1 MNDSTIR
8 LSADTSALT
17 DSLSK
22 IAEEMTAMKDAVSS
36 SAAAMGANLDASAK
50 QAEATN
56 AAIHGLDE
64 SVKSVTDSIEAQTK
78 TVTDL
83 GTKQSKVTKEI
94 SKALET
100 QNSQQKDANTT
111 LAEQKKIMQEQ
122 EAEIKKVTKAVDNQ
136 TGVLK
141 KNASG
146 WKMLM
151 TGFAIKFASE
161 VVDGFKSIISTG
173 LEASRVYEDMSARL
187 TPLVGDLETAQKTFW
202 SLNGLE
208 DETATATDKLAKAFV
223 DLGNNG
229 LTNSNEQLKTYATI
243 AHGTGRDI
251 NTLTD
256 AVIAFSQGS
265 TKALR
270 QFGITAKDNG
280 DTISL
285 TYKGLTTEIEKNSKA
300 LDSYLSDLAKNNFD
314 GVLET
319 KLNTVSAAT
328 GRLDNAWG
336 TFCTRLMQSNGG
348 FGELIIMGNDFLANT
363 LNGISE
369 WLDDPTVIEWFHN
382 LAKTVRETF
391 EGIRTAWESVKDFFS
406 DTLELIGVEM
416 KDGTG
421 NWKLFFSNFFQFAQ
435 IGLLQL
441 SQKVGELWDNTVGY
455 LNAVGEGIGSALS
468 GGEFSRGLDAAR
480 AQTKREAEETAKI
493 YKATIAGIEKEI
505 TESQNRIAA
514 ERQRLAEKYQNK
526 SIGEGT
532 QSDEGLWIG
541 ANKDSGKGKA
551 GGGGG
556 GGSSKALEAK
566 DTWTP
571 YYEQI
576 LELDIR
582 SKGDL
587 EQLKWE
593 HARKLSEFNAV
604 IAENARI
611 SETEKNNALL
621 IIQQDYQRQ
630 RAEIEKSSM
639 DFINSL
645 NPEDEEIVRLQESYG
660 RKIEMLEQYHNDK
673 LISEEN
679 YLQAHTALM
688 EKYTTDSTAAKQKK
702 QSEDLKKMMEPYE
715 KMADATIS
723 ISDAFYDLTDS
734 MDESS
739 GSYKALFAVQKSF
752 AIASATMDAVK
763 AWIGALNDPTA
774 VTWPHKLANYASA
787 IATTTAAISQ
797 LTSVSMHDKG
807 GFIKPGELGIVGEYG
822 PELIEGPASVTSRR
836 KTADLARSAL
846 TAQESTSPSYA
857 NVVINLY
864 ESQDKAGTVETSED
878 DESRIIDIFVSD
890 IRRGGDM
897 SAAIQNTF
905 NLKRVGA

>member
-8 LSADTSALT
+8 LSADTSALS

-36 SAAAMGANLDASAK
+36 SAAAMGASLDASAK

-64 SVKSVTDSIEAQTK
+64 SVKTVTDSIQEQTK

-83 GTKQSKVTKEI
+83 GTEQSKVTKEI
-94 SKALET
+94 SKALNT
-100 QNSQQKDANTT
+100 QNTQQKDANTT

-122 EAEIKKVTKAVDNQ
+122 EAEIKKVTKAVDTQ
-136 TGVLK
+136 TGVLQ
-141 KNASG
+141 KNAGG

-161 VVDGFKSIISTG
+161 IVDGFKSIISTG

-187 TPLVGDLETAQKTFW
+187 SPLVGDLETAQKTFW

-243 AHGTGRDI
+243 AHGTGKDLD
-251 NTLTD
+251 TLTD

-270 QFGITAKDNG
+270 QFGITAQDNG

-285 TYKGLTTEIEKNSKA
+285 TYKGSTTEIEKNSKA
-300 LDSYLSDLAKNNFD
+300 LDEYLNKLAQNNFD
-314 GVLET
+314 GVLEA

-369 WLDDPTVIEWFHN
+369 WLDDPAVIEWFHN
-382 LAKTVRETF
+382 LAKTVRDTF

-416 KDGTG
+416 KVGTG
-421 NWKLFFSNFFQFAQ
+421 SWKLFFSNFFQFAQ

-441 SQKVGELWDNTVGY
+441 SQKVGELWDNTIGY
-455 LNAVGEGIGSALS
+455 LNAIGEGIGSALS
-468 GGEFSRGLDAAR
+468 GGEFSRGFDFAR
-480 AQTKREAEETAKI
+480 EKTKREAEETAKI
-493 YKATIAGIEKEI
+493 YKATIAGIEKDI
-505 TESQNRIAA
+505 TESQSRIAA

-526 SIGEGT
+526 PVGEGS
-532 QSDEGLWIG
+532 QSDEGLRIG
-541 ANKDSGKGKA
+541 ANKDSGKGKS
-551 GGGGG
+551 GGGAL
-556 GGSSKALEAK
+556 SKSAEAR

-582 SKGDL
+582 SKGEL
-587 EQLKWE
+587 EQLEWE
-593 HARKLSEFNAV
+593 YAKKLSGFNAV
-604 IAENARI
+604 IAENAQI

-621 IIQQDYQRQ
+621 ILQQDYQRQ
-630 RAEIEKSSM
+630 RAEIEKSAT

-660 RKIEMLEQYHNDK
+660 RKLELLEQYHNDK

-688 EKYTTDSTAAKQKK
+688 EKYTTDSTATKQKK

-739 GSYKALFAVQKSF
+739 GSYKALFVVQKSF

-774 VTWPHKLANYASA
+774 VTWPQKLANYASA
-787 IATTTAAISQ
+787 VATTTAAISQ

-878 DESRIIDIFVSD
+878 DESRIINIFVSD

>member
-36 SAAAMGANLDASAK
+36 SATAMGANLDASAK

-56 AAIHGLDE
+56 VTIHGLDD
-64 SVKSVTDSIEAQTK
+64 SVKTVTDSIQEQTK

-83 GTKQSKVTKEI
+83 GTEQSKVTKEI
-94 SKALET
+94 SKALNT
-100 QNSQQKDANTT
+100 QNTQQKDANTT
-111 LAEQKKIMQEQ
+111 LAEQKKILEEQ
-122 EAEIKKVTKAVDNQ
+122 ESEIKRVTKAVDTQ
-136 TGVLK
+136 TGVLQ
-141 KNASG
+141 KNAGG

-161 VVDGFKSIISTG
+161 TVDMFKSIISTG

-187 TPLVGDLETAQKTFW
+187 SPLVGDLETAQKTFW

-243 AHGTGRDI
+243 AHGTGKDL

-270 QFGITAKDNG
+270 QFGITAQDNG

-285 TYKGLTTEIEKNSKA
+285 TYKGSTTEIEKNSKA
-300 LDSYLSDLAKNNFD
+300 LDEYLNKLAQNNFD

-369 WLDDPTVIEWFHN
+369 WLDDPAVIEWFHN

-391 EGIRTAWESVKDFFS
+391 EGIRTAWDGVKDFFS

-526 SIGEGT
+526 PIGEGT
-532 QSDEGLWIG
+532 QYDEGLRIG
-541 ANKDSGKGKA
+541 VNKDSGKGK
-551 GGGGG
+551 GGGD
-556 GGSSKALEAK
+556 SSKALEAK

-645 NPEDEEIVRLQESYG
+645 NPEDEEIVRLQESYS
-660 RKIEMLEQYHNDK
+660 RKLEMLEQYYNDR

-679 YLQAHTALM
+679 YLQEHATLM
-688 EKYTTDSTAAKQKK
+688 DQYTTDSTAAKQKK

-723 ISDAFYDLTDS
+723 ISDAFDDLS
-734 MDESS
+734 ANMNESS
-739 GSYKALFAVQKSF
+739 GAYKALFEVQKSF
-752 AIASATMDAVK
+752 AVASATMDAVQ
-763 AWIGALNDPTA
+763 AWIKALNDPTA
-774 VTWPHKLANYASA
+774 VTWPQKLANYASA
-787 IATTTAAISQ
+787 VATTTATISQ

-878 DESRIIDIFVSD
+878 DESRIINIFVSD

>member
-36 SAAAMGANLDASAK
+36 SAAAIGANLDASAK

-64 SVKSVTDSIEAQTK
+64 SVKTVTDSIEAQTK

-83 GTKQSKVTKEI
+83 GSEQSKVTKEI
-94 SKALET
+94 SKALNT

-122 EAEIKKVTKAVDNQ
+122 ETEIKKVTKAVDSQ
-136 TGVLK
+136 TGVLQ
-141 KNASG
+141 KNAGG

-161 VVDGFKSIISTG
+161 TVDMFKSIISTG

-285 TYKGLTTEIEKNSKA
+285 TYKGSTTEIQKNSKA
-300 LDSYLSDLAKNNFD
+300 LDEYLSNLARNNFD
-314 GVLET
+314 GVMEA

-336 TFCTRLMQSNGG
+336 TFCTRLMQSDGG

-369 WLDDPTVIEWFHN
+369 WLDDPAVIEWFHN

-391 EGIRTAWESVKDFFS
+391 EGIRTAWDSVKDFFS
-406 DTLELIGVEM
+406 DTLDVLGIEFE
-416 KDGTG
+416 DGTG
-421 NWKLFFSNFFQFAQ
+421 SWKLFFSNFFQFAQ
-435 IGLLQL
+435 IGLLKL
-441 SQKVGELWDNTVGY
+441 SQKIGELWDNTVGY
-455 LNAVGEGIGSALS
+455 LNAIGEGIGTSLS
-468 GGEFSRGLDAAR
+468 GGTFSEGFAFRR
-480 AQTKREAEETAKI
+480 ERTKREAEETAKI
-493 YKATIAGIEKEI
+493 YEATIANIENGI
-505 TESQNRIAA
+505 TESQKRIAA
-514 ERQRLAEKYQNK
+514 ERQRLAEKYRNNP
-526 SIGEGT
+526 IGEGT
-532 QSDEGLWIG
+532 QSGNGITF
-541 ANKDSGKGKA
+541 A
-551 GGGGG
+551 GGKNSG
-556 GGSSKALEAK
+556 SKALGKSGNTSEPQ
-566 DTWTP
+566 DTWSP
-571 YYEQI
+571 YFARL
-576 LELDIR
+576 LETEVH
-582 SKGDL
+582 SMSEL
-587 EQLKWE
+587 EQLEWD
-593 HARKLSEFNAV
+593 HAGKLDELQRL
-604 IAENARI
+604 IAENAQI
-611 SETEKNNALL
+611 SETEKTDALL
-621 IIQQDYQRQ
+621 LIQQDYQRQ
-630 RAEIEKSSM
+630 RSEIEKSAQ
-639 DFINSL
+639 DFISSL
-645 NPEDEEIVRLQESYG
+645 NPEEEEILRLQESYG
-660 RKIEMLEQYHNDK
+660 RKLEMLEQYHSDK

-679 YLQAHTALM
+679 YLKAHVAIMEEYTSDTTAV
-688 EKYTTDSTAAKQKK
+688 KQKK
-702 QSEDLKKMMEPYE
+702 QTEELQKSMEPYE
-715 KMADATIS
+715 HMADATLS
-723 ISDAFYDLTDS
+723 ISNAFTDLTET
-734 MDESS
+734 MNESS
-739 GSYKALFAVQKSF
+739 GAYRSLFAVQKSF
-752 AIASATMDAVK
+752 AVASATMDAVQ
-763 AWIGALNDPTA
+763 AWIKALNDPTA
-774 VTWPHKLANYASA
+774 VTWPQKLANYASA
-787 IATTTAAISQ
+787 VATTTSAISQ

-807 GFIKPGELGIVGEYG
+807 GQIKAGEWGIVGEYG
-822 PELIEGPASVTSRR
+822 PELVQGPMSITSR
-836 KTADLARSAL
+836 KETAELARSAM
-846 TAQESTSPSYA
+846 TGNRSGSSS
-857 NVVINLY
+857 VVVNLY
-864 ESQDKAGTVETSED
+864 ESPDKAGSVEQRGD
-878 DESRIIDIFVSD
+878 DEQRIIDIFVAD
-890 IRRGGDM
+890 IRHGGTL
-897 SAAIQNTF
+897 SSVLQNTF
-905 NLKRVGA
+905 SLNRLGT

>member
-1 MNDSTIR
+1 MNDSTIS

-36 SAAAMGANLDASAK
+36 SAEAMGANLDASAK

-56 AAIHGLDE
+56 AAIHGLDD
-64 SVKSVTDSIEAQTK
+64 SVKTVTDSINEQTR
-78 TVTDL
+78 TVTNL
-83 GTKQSKVTKEI
+83 STEQSKVTKEI

-122 EAEIKKVTKAVDNQ
+122 EAEIKKVTKAVDSQ
-136 TGVLK
+136 TGVLQ

-161 VVDGFKSIISTG
+161 IVDGFKSIISTG

-285 TYKGLTTEIEKNSKA
+285 TYKGSTTEIQKNSKA
-300 LDSYLSDLAKNNFD
+300 LDEYLSNLAKNNFD
-314 GVLET
+314 GVLEA

-369 WLDDPTVIEWFHN
+369 WLDDPAVIEWFHN
-382 LAKTVRETF
+382 LAKTVRENF
-391 EGIRTAWESVKDFFS
+391 EGIRMAWDGVKDFFS

-421 NWKLFFSNFFQFAQ
+421 SWKLFFSNFFQFAQ

-441 SQKVGELWDNTVGY
+441 SQKVGELWDNTIGY
-455 LNAVGEGIGSALS
+455 LNAIGEGIGTSLS
-468 GGEFSRGLDAAR
+468 GGTFSEGFDFAR
-480 AQTKREAEETAKI
+480 EKTKREAEQTAKI
-493 YKATIAGIEKEI
+493 YKATIAGIEKDI

-526 SIGEGT
+526 PIGEGT
-532 QSDEGLWIG
+532 QSDEGLRIG
-541 ANKDSGKGKA
+541 ANKDSGKGK
-551 GGGGG
+551 GG

-587 EQLKWE
+587 EQLEWE

-621 IIQQDYQRQ
+621 ILEQDYQRQ
-630 RAEIEKSSM
+630 RAEIEKSAQ
-639 DFINSL
+639 DFLNSL

-660 RKIEMLEQYHNDK
+660 RKLEMLEQYHNDR

-679 YLQAHTALM
+679 YLQAHAALM
-688 EKYTTDSTAAKQKK
+688 DKYTTDSTAAKQKK
-702 QSEDLKKMMEPYE
+702 QSDDLKKMMEPYE

-723 ISDAFYDLTDS
+723 ISDAFDDLS
-734 MDESS
+734 ANMNESS
-739 GSYKALFAVQKSF
+739 GAYKALFAVQKSF
-752 AIASATMDAVK
+752 AVASATMDAVQ
-763 AWIGALNDPTA
+763 AWIKALNDPTA
-774 VTWPHKLANYASA
+774 VTWPQKLANYTSA
-787 IATTTAAISQ
+787 VATTSSAISQ

-807 GFIKPGELGIVGEYG
+807 GQIKAGEWGIVGEYG
-822 PELIEGPASVTSRR
+822 PELVQGPMSVTSR
-836 KTADLARSAL
+836 KETAELARSAINGNGAVSSSV
-846 TAQESTSPSYA
+846 T
-857 NVVINLY
+857 VNLY
-864 ESQDKAGTVETSED
+864 ENSEKAGTVETSGD
-878 DESRIIDIFVSD
+878 DEQRIVDIFVAD
-890 IRRGGDM
+890 IRHGGSM
-897 SAAIQNTF
+897 SNALQSTF
-905 NLKRVGA
+905 NLSRMGA

>member
-122 EAEIKKVTKAVDNQ
+122 EAEIKKVTKAVDSQ
-136 TGVLK
+136 TGVLQ

-187 TPLVGDLETAQKTFW
+187 SPLVGDLETAQKTFW

-243 AHGTGRDI
+243 AHGTGKDL

-270 QFGITAKDNG
+270 QFGITAQDNG

-285 TYKGLTTEIEKNSKA
+285 TYKGSTTEIEKNSKA
-300 LDSYLSDLAKNNFD
+300 LDEYLNKLAQNNFD

-369 WLDDPTVIEWFHN
+369 WLDDPAVIEWFHN

-391 EGIRTAWESVKDFFS
+391 EGIRTAWDGVKDFFS

-526 SIGEGT
+526 PIGEGT
-532 QSDEGLWIG
+532 QYDEGLRIG
-541 ANKDSGKGKA
+541 VNKDSGKGK
-551 GGGGG
+551 GGGD
-556 GGSSKALEAK
+556 SSKALEAK

-645 NPEDEEIVRLQESYG
+645 NPEDEEIVRLQESYS
-660 RKIEMLEQYHNDK
+660 RKLEMLEQYYNDR

-679 YLQAHTALM
+679 YLQEHAALM
-688 EKYTTDSTAAKQKK
+688 DQYTTDSTAAKQKK

-723 ISDAFYDLTDS
+723 ISDAFDDLS
-734 MDESS
+734 ANMNESS
-739 GSYKALFAVQKSF
+739 GAYKALFAVQKSF
-752 AIASATMDAVK
+752 AVASATMDAVQ
-763 AWIGALNDPTA
+763 AWIKALNDPTA
-774 VTWPHKLANYASA
+774 VTWPQKLANYASA
-787 IATTTAAISQ
+787 VATTTAAISQ

-878 DESRIIDIFVSD
+878 DESRIINIFVSD

>member
-122 EAEIKKVTKAVDNQ
+122 EAEIKKVTKAVDSQ
-136 TGVLK
+136 TGVLQ

-187 TPLVGDLETAQKTFW
+187 SPLVGDLETAQKTFW

-243 AHGTGRDI
+243 AHGTGKDL

-270 QFGITAKDNG
+270 QFGITAQDNG

-285 TYKGLTTEIEKNSKA
+285 TYKGSTTEIEKNSKA
-300 LDSYLSDLAKNNFD
+300 LDEYLNKLAQNNFD

-369 WLDDPTVIEWFHN
+369 WLDDPAVIEWFHN

-391 EGIRTAWESVKDFFS
+391 EGIRTAWDGVKDFFS

-526 SIGEGT
+526 PIGEGT
-532 QSDEGLWIG
+532 QYDEGLRIG
-541 ANKDSGKGKA
+541 VNKDSGKGK
-551 GGGGG
+551 GGGD
-556 GGSSKALEAK
+556 SSKALEAK

-645 NPEDEEIVRLQESYG
+645 NPEDEEIVRLQESYS
-660 RKIEMLEQYHNDK
+660 RKLEMLEQYYNDR

-679 YLQAHTALM
+679 YLQEHAALM
-688 EKYTTDSTAAKQKK
+688 DQYTTDSTAAKQKK

-715 KMADATIS
+715 KMADAT
-723 ISDAFYDLTDS
+723 
-734 MDESS
+734 
-739 GSYKALFAVQKSF
+739 
-752 AIASATMDAVK
+752 MDAVQ
-763 AWIGALNDPTA
+763 AWIKALNDPTA
-774 VTWPHKLANYASA
+774 VTWPQKLANYASA
-787 IATTTAAISQ
+787 VATTTAAISQ

-878 DESRIIDIFVSD
+878 DESRIINIFVSD

>member
-36 SAAAMGANLDASAK
+36 SATAMGANLDASAK

-56 AAIHGLDE
+56 AAIHGLDD
-64 SVKSVTDSIEAQTK
+64 SVKTVTDSIEAQTK

-122 EAEIKKVTKAVDNQ
+122 EAEIKKVTKAVDTQ
-136 TGVLK
+136 TGVLQ

-161 VVDGFKSIISTG
+161 IVDGFKSIISTG

-243 AHGTGRDI
+243 AHGTGKDL

-280 DTISL
+280 DTLSL
-285 TYKGLTTEIEKNSKA
+285 TYKGSTTEIQKNSKA
-300 LDSYLSDLAKNNFD
+300 LDEYLSNLARNNFD
-314 GVLET
+314 GVLEA

-369 WLDDPTVIEWFHN
+369 WLDDPAVIEWFHN

-416 KDGTG
+416 KVGTG
-421 NWKLFFSNFFQFAQ
+421 SWKLFFSNFFQFAQ

-441 SQKVGELWDNTVGY
+441 SQKVGELWDNTIGY
-455 LNAVGEGIGSALS
+455 LNAIGEGIGSALS
-468 GGEFSRGLDAAR
+468 GGEFSRGFDFAR
-480 AQTKREAEETAKI
+480 EKTKREAEETAKI

-505 TESQNRIAA
+505 TESQSRIAA

-526 SIGEGT
+526 PVGEGS
-532 QSDEGLWIG
+532 QSDEGLRIG
-541 ANKDSGKGKA
+541 ANKAPSKEKSSGGA
-551 GGGGG
+551 
-556 GGSSKALEAK
+556 SKALEAK

-576 LELDIR
+576 IELDIR

-587 EQLKWE
+587 EQLEWE
-593 HARKLSEFNAV
+593 HAKKLSEFNAV
-604 IAENARI
+604 IAENAQI

-621 IIQQDYQRQ
+621 ILQQDYQRQ
-630 RAEIEKSSM
+630 RAEIEKSAT

-645 NPEDEEIVRLQESYG
+645 NPEDEEIVRLQENYG
-660 RKIEMLEQYHNDK
+660 RKLELLEQYHNDK

-688 EKYTTDSTAAKQKK
+688 EKYTTDSTATKQKK

-739 GSYKALFAVQKSF
+739 GSYKALFVVQKSF

-774 VTWPHKLANYASA
+774 VTWPQKLANYASA
-787 IATTTAAISQ
+787 VATTTAAISQ

-878 DESRIIDIFVSD
+878 DESRIINIFVSD

>member
-36 SAAAMGANLDASAK
+36 SATAMGANLDASAK

-56 AAIHGLDE
+56 AAIHGLDD
-64 SVKSVTDSIEAQTK
+64 SVKTVTDSIQEQTK

-83 GTKQSKVTKEI
+83 GTEQSKVTKEI
-94 SKALET
+94 SKALNT
-100 QNSQQKDANTT
+100 QNTQQKDANTT

-122 EAEIKKVTKAVDNQ
+122 EAEIKNVTKAVDNQ
-136 TGVLK
+136 TGVLQ
-141 KNASG
+141 KNANG

-161 VVDGFKSIISTG
+161 TVDMFKSIISTG

-187 TPLVGDLETAQKTFW
+187 SPLVGDLETAQKTFW

-229 LTNSNEQLKTYATI
+229 LTNSNEQLKTYAVI

-285 TYKGLTTEIEKNSKA
+285 TYKGSTTEIEKNSKA

-314 GVLET
+314 GVLEA

-369 WLDDPTVIEWFHN
+369 WLDDPAVIEWFHN

-416 KDGTG
+416 KVGTG
-421 NWKLFFSNFFQFAQ
+421 SWKLFFSNFFQFAQ

-441 SQKVGELWDNTVGY
+441 SQKVGELWDNTIGY
-455 LNAVGEGIGSALS
+455 LNAIGEGIGSALS
-468 GGEFSRGLDAAR
+468 GGEFSRGFDFAR
-480 AQTKREAEETAKI
+480 EKTKREAEETAKI

-505 TESQNRIAA
+505 TESQSRIAA

-526 SIGEGT
+526 PVGEGS
-532 QSDEGLWIG
+532 QSDEGLRIG
-541 ANKDSGKGKA
+541 ANKAPSKEKSSGGA
-551 GGGGG
+551 
-556 GGSSKALEAK
+556 SKALEAK

-576 LELDIR
+576 IELDIR

-587 EQLKWE
+587 EQLEWE
-593 HARKLSEFNAV
+593 HAKKLSEFNAV
-604 IAENARI
+604 IAENAQI

-621 IIQQDYQRQ
+621 ILQQDYQRQ
-630 RAEIEKSSM
+630 RAEIEKSAT

-645 NPEDEEIVRLQESYG
+645 NPEDEEIVRLQENYG
-660 RKIEMLEQYHNDK
+660 RKLELLEQYHNDK

-688 EKYTTDSTAAKQKK
+688 EKYTTDSTATKQKK

-715 KMADATIS
+715 KMADVTIS

-774 VTWPHKLANYASA
+774 VTWPQKLANYASA
-787 IATTTAAISQ
+787 VATTTAAISQ

-878 DESRIIDIFVSD
+878 DESRIINIFVSD

>member
-36 SAAAMGANLDASAK
+36 SATATGANLDASAK

-64 SVKSVTDSIEAQTK
+64 SVKTVTDSIQEQTK

-83 GTKQSKVTKEI
+83 STEQSKVTKEI
-94 SKALET
+94 SKALNT
-100 QNSQQKDANTT
+100 QNTQQKDANTT

-122 EAEIKKVTKAVDNQ
+122 EAEIKNVTKAVDNQ
-136 TGVLK
+136 TGVLQ
-141 KNASG
+141 KNANG

-161 VVDGFKSIISTG
+161 TVDMFKSIISTG

-187 TPLVGDLETAQKTFW
+187 SPLVGDLETAQKTFW

-243 AHGTGRDI
+243 AHGTGKDL

-285 TYKGLTTEIEKNSKA
+285 TYKGSTTEIEKNSKA
-300 LDSYLSDLAKNNFD
+300 LDEYLTKLSQNNFD
-314 GVLET
+314 GVLEA

-369 WLDDPTVIEWFHN
+369 WLDDPAVIEWFHN
-382 LAKTVRETF
+382 LAKTVRDTF

-416 KDGTG
+416 KVGTG
-421 NWKLFFSNFFQFAQ
+421 SWKLFFSNFFQFAQ

-441 SQKVGELWDNTVGY
+441 SQKVGELWDNTIGY
-455 LNAVGEGIGSALS
+455 LNAIGEGIGSALS
-468 GGEFSRGLDAAR
+468 GGEFSRGFDFAR
-480 AQTKREAEETAKI
+480 EKTKREAEETAKI

-505 TESQNRIAA
+505 TESQSRIAA

-526 SIGEGT
+526 PVGEGS
-532 QSDEGLWIG
+532 QSDEGLRIG
-541 ANKDSGKGKA
+541 ANKAPSKEKSSGGA
-551 GGGGG
+551 
-556 GGSSKALEAK
+556 SKALEAK

-576 LELDIR
+576 IELDIR

-587 EQLKWE
+587 EQLEWE
-593 HARKLSEFNAV
+593 HAKKLSEFNAV
-604 IAENARI
+604 IAENAQI

-621 IIQQDYQRQ
+621 ILQQDYQRQ
-630 RAEIEKSSM
+630 RAEIEKSAT

-645 NPEDEEIVRLQESYG
+645 NPEDEEIVRLQENYG
-660 RKIEMLEQYHNDK
+660 RKLELLEQYHNDK

-688 EKYTTDSTAAKQKK
+688 EKYTTDSTATKQKK

-774 VTWPHKLANYASA
+774 VTWPQKLANYASA
-787 IATTTAAISQ
+787 VATTTAAISQ

-878 DESRIIDIFVSD
+878 DESRIINIFVSD

>member
-36 SAAAMGANLDASAK
+36 SATAMGANLDASAK

-56 AAIHGLDE
+56 AAIHGLDD
-64 SVKSVTDSIEAQTK
+64 SVKTVTDSIQEQTK

-83 GTKQSKVTKEI
+83 GTEQSKVTKEI
-94 SKALET
+94 SKALNT
-100 QNSQQKDANTT
+100 QNTQQKDANTT
-111 LAEQKKIMQEQ
+111 LAEQKKILEEQ
-122 EAEIKKVTKAVDNQ
+122 ESEIKRVTKAVDTQ
-136 TGVLK
+136 TGVLQ
-141 KNASG
+141 KNAGG

-161 VVDGFKSIISTG
+161 IVDGFKSIISTG

-187 TPLVGDLETAQKTFW
+187 SPLVGDLETAQKTFW

-243 AHGTGRDI
+243 AHGTGKDL

-270 QFGITAKDNG
+270 QFGITAQDNG

-285 TYKGLTTEIEKNSKA
+285 TYKGSTTEIEKNSKA
-300 LDSYLSDLAKNNFD
+300 LDEYLNKLAQNNFD
-314 GVLET
+314 GVLEA

-348 FGELIIMGNDFLANT
+348 FGELIIMGNDFLANP

-369 WLDDPTVIEWFHN
+369 WLDDPAVIEWFHN
-382 LAKTVRETF
+382 LAKTVRDTF

-416 KDGTG
+416 KVGTG
-421 NWKLFFSNFFQFAQ
+421 SWKLFFSNFFQFAQ

-441 SQKVGELWDNTVGY
+441 SQKVGELWDNTIGY
-455 LNAVGEGIGSALS
+455 LNAIGEGIGSALS
-468 GGEFSRGLDAAR
+468 GGEFSRGFDFAR
-480 AQTKREAEETAKI
+480 EKTKREAEETAKI

-505 TESQNRIAA
+505 TESQSRIAA

-526 SIGEGT
+526 PVGEGS
-532 QSDEGLWIG
+532 QSDEGLRIG
-541 ANKDSGKGKA
+541 ANKAPSKEKSSGGA
-551 GGGGG
+551 
-556 GGSSKALEAK
+556 SKALEAK

-576 LELDIR
+576 IELDIR

-587 EQLKWE
+587 EQLEWE
-593 HARKLSEFNAV
+593 HAKKLSEFNAV
-604 IAENARI
+604 IAENAQI

-621 IIQQDYQRQ
+621 ILQQDYQRQ
-630 RAEIEKSSM
+630 RAEIEKSAT

-645 NPEDEEIVRLQESYG
+645 NPEDEEIVRLQENYG
-660 RKIEMLEQYHNDK
+660 RKLELLEQYHNDK

-688 EKYTTDSTAAKQKK
+688 EKYTTDSTATKQKK

-774 VTWPHKLANYASA
+774 VTWPQKLANYASA
-787 IATTTAAISQ
+787 VATTTAAISQ

-878 DESRIIDIFVSD
+878 DESRIINIFVSD

>member
-36 SAAAMGANLDASAK
+36 SATAMGANFDASAK

-56 AAIHGLDE
+56 SAIHGLDD
-64 SVKSVTDSIEAQTK
+64 SVKTVTDSIQEQTK

-83 GTKQSKVTKEI
+83 GTEQSKVTKEI
-94 SKALET
+94 SKALNT
-100 QNSQQKDANTT
+100 QNTQQKDANTT

-122 EAEIKKVTKAVDNQ
+122 EAEIKNVTKAVDNQ
-136 TGVLK
+136 TGVLQ

-161 VVDGFKSIISTG
+161 TVDMFKSIISTG

-187 TPLVGDLETAQKTFW
+187 SPLVGDLETAQKTFW

-243 AHGTGRDI
+243 AHGTGKDL

-285 TYKGLTTEIEKNSKA
+285 TYKGSTTEIEKNSKA
-300 LDSYLSDLAKNNFD
+300 LDEYLTKLSQNNFD
-314 GVLET
+314 GVLEA

-348 FGELIIMGNDFLANT
+348 FGELIIMGNDFLANN

-369 WLDDPTVIEWFHN
+369 WLDDPAVIEWFHN
-382 LAKTVRETF
+382 LAKTVRDTF

-416 KDGTG
+416 KVGTG
-421 NWKLFFSNFFQFAQ
+421 SWKLFFSNFFQFAQ

-441 SQKVGELWDNTVGY
+441 SQKVGELWDNTIGY
-455 LNAVGEGIGSALS
+455 LNAIGEGIGSALS
-468 GGEFSRGLDAAR
+468 GGEFSRGFDFAR
-480 AQTKREAEETAKI
+480 EKTKREAEETAKI

-505 TESQNRIAA
+505 TESQSRIAA

-526 SIGEGT
+526 PVGEGS
-532 QSDEGLWIG
+532 QSDEGLRIG
-541 ANKDSGKGKA
+541 ANKAPSKEKSSGGA
-551 GGGGG
+551 
-556 GGSSKALEAK
+556 SKALEAK

-576 LELDIR
+576 IELDIR

-587 EQLKWE
+587 EQLEWE
-593 HARKLSEFNAV
+593 HAKKLSEFNAV
-604 IAENARI
+604 IAENAQI

-621 IIQQDYQRQ
+621 ILQQDYQRQ
-630 RAEIEKSSM
+630 RAEIEKSAT

-645 NPEDEEIVRLQESYG
+645 NPEDEEIVRLQENYG
-660 RKIEMLEQYHNDK
+660 RKLELLEQYHNDK

-688 EKYTTDSTAAKQKK
+688 EKYTTDSTATKQKK

-774 VTWPHKLANYASA
+774 VTWPQKLANYASA
-787 IATTTAAISQ
+787 VATTTAAISQ

-878 DESRIIDIFVSD
+878 DESRIINIFVSD

>member
-36 SAAAMGANLDASAK
+36 SATAMGANLDASAK

-56 AAIHGLDE
+56 AAIHGLDD
-64 SVKSVTDSIEAQTK
+64 SVKTVTDSIQEQTK

-83 GTKQSKVTKEI
+83 GTEQSKVTKEI
-94 SKALET
+94 SKALNT
-100 QNSQQKDANTT
+100 QNTQQKDANTT
-111 LAEQKKIMQEQ
+111 LAEQKKILEEQ
-122 EAEIKKVTKAVDNQ
+122 ESEIKRVTKAVDTQ
-136 TGVLK
+136 TGVLQ
-141 KNASG
+141 KNAGG

-161 VVDGFKSIISTG
+161 IVDGFKSIISTG

-187 TPLVGDLETAQKTFW
+187 SPLVGDLETAQKTFW

-243 AHGTGRDI
+243 AHGTGKDL

-270 QFGITAKDNG
+270 QFGITAQDNG

-285 TYKGLTTEIEKNSKA
+285 TYKGSTTEIEKNSKA
-300 LDSYLSDLAKNNFD
+300 LDEYLNKLAQNNFD
-314 GVLET
+314 GVLEA

-348 FGELIIMGNDFLANT
+348 FGELIIMGNDFLANP

-369 WLDDPTVIEWFHN
+369 WLDDPAVIEWFHN
-382 LAKTVRETF
+382 LAKTVRDTF

-416 KDGTG
+416 KVGTG
-421 NWKLFFSNFFQFAQ
+421 SWKLFFSNFFQFAQ

-441 SQKVGELWDNTVGY
+441 SQKVGELWDNTIGY
-455 LNAVGEGIGSALS
+455 LNAICEGIGSALS
-468 GGEFSRGLDAAR
+468 GGEFSRGFDFAR
-480 AQTKREAEETAKI
+480 EKTKREAEETAKI

-505 TESQNRIAA
+505 TESQSRIAA

-526 SIGEGT
+526 PVGEGS
-532 QSDEGLWIG
+532 QSDEGLRIG
-541 ANKDSGKGKA
+541 ANKAPSKEKSSGGA
-551 GGGGG
+551 
-556 GGSSKALEAK
+556 SKALEAK

-576 LELDIR
+576 IELDIR

-587 EQLKWE
+587 EQLEWE
-593 HARKLSEFNAV
+593 HAKKLSEFNAV
-604 IAENARI
+604 IAENAQI

-621 IIQQDYQRQ
+621 ILQQDYQRQ
-630 RAEIEKSSM
+630 RAEIEKSAT

-645 NPEDEEIVRLQESYG
+645 NPEDEEIVRLQENYG
-660 RKIEMLEQYHNDK
+660 RKLELLEQYHNDK

-688 EKYTTDSTAAKQKK
+688 EKYTTDSTATKQKK

-774 VTWPHKLANYASA
+774 VTWPQKLANYASA
-787 IATTTAAISQ
+787 VATTTAAISQ

-878 DESRIIDIFVSD
+878 DESRIINIFVSD

>member
-36 SAAAMGANLDASAK
+36 SATAMGANLDASAK

-56 AAIHGLDE
+56 ATIHGLDD
-64 SVKSVTDSIEAQTK
+64 SVKTVTDSIQEQTK

-83 GTKQSKVTKEI
+83 GTEQSKVTKEI
-94 SKALET
+94 SKALNT
-100 QNSQQKDANTT
+100 QNTQQKDANTT
-111 LAEQKKIMQEQ
+111 LAEQKKILEEQ
-122 EAEIKKVTKAVDNQ
+122 ESEIKRVTKAVDTQ
-136 TGVLK
+136 TGVLQ
-141 KNASG
+141 KNAGG

-161 VVDGFKSIISTG
+161 TVDMFKSIISTG

-187 TPLVGDLETAQKTFW
+187 SPLVGDLETAQKTFW

-243 AHGTGRDI
+243 AHGTGKDL

-270 QFGITAKDNG
+270 QFGITAQDNG

-285 TYKGLTTEIEKNSKA
+285 TYKGSTTEIEKNSKA
-300 LDSYLSDLAKNNFD
+300 LDEYLNKLAQNNFD

-369 WLDDPTVIEWFHN
+369 WLDDPAVIEWFHN

-391 EGIRTAWESVKDFFS
+391 EGIRTAWDGVKDFFS

-526 SIGEGT
+526 PIGEGT
-532 QSDEGLWIG
+532 QYDEGLRIG
-541 ANKDSGKGKA
+541 VNKDSGKGK
-551 GGGGG
+551 GGGD
-556 GGSSKALEAK
+556 SSKALEAK

-645 NPEDEEIVRLQESYG
+645 NPEDEEIVRLQESYS
-660 RKIEMLEQYHNDK
+660 RKLEMLEQYYNDR

-679 YLQAHTALM
+679 YLQEHATLM
-688 EKYTTDSTAAKQKK
+688 DQYTTDSTAAKQKK

-723 ISDAFYDLTDS
+723 ISDAFDDLS
-734 MDESS
+734 ANMNESS
-739 GSYKALFAVQKSF
+739 GAYKALFAVQKSF
-752 AIASATMDAVK
+752 AVASATMDAVQ
-763 AWIGALNDPTA
+763 AWIKALNDPTA
-774 VTWPHKLANYASA
+774 VTWPQKLANYASA
-787 IATTTAAISQ
+787 VATTTAAISQ

-878 DESRIIDIFVSD
+878 DESRIINIFVSD

>member
-36 SAAAMGANLDASAK
+36 SATAMGANFDASTK

-64 SVKSVTDSIEAQTK
+64 SVKTVTDSIEAQTK

-83 GTKQSKVTKEI
+83 GEKQSKVTKEI

-122 EAEIKKVTKAVDNQ
+122 EAEIKKVTKAVDSQ

-141 KNASG
+141 KNASS

-151 TGFAIKFASE
+151 TGFTIKFASE
-161 VVDGFKSIISTG
+161 IVDGFKSIISTG
-173 LEASRVYEDMSARL
+173 LEASRVYEDMSAKFS
-187 TPLVGDLETAQKTFW
+187 PLVGDLETARKTFW

-208 DETATATDKLAKAFV
+208 DETATATDKLAKSFV

-285 TYKGLTTEIEKNSKA
+285 TYKGSTTEIEKNSKA

-314 GVLET
+314 GVLEN

-336 TFCTRLMQSNGG
+336 TFCTRLMQSDGG

-369 WLDDPTVIEWFHN
+369 WLDDPAVIEWFHN

-391 EGIRTAWESVKDFFS
+391 EGIRTAWEGVKDFFS
-406 DTLELIGVEM
+406 DTLDVLGIEFE
-416 KDGTG
+416 DGTG
-421 NWKLFFSNFFQFAQ
+421 SWKLFFSNFFQFAQ
-435 IGLLQL
+435 IGLLKL
-441 SQKVGELWDNTVGY
+441 SQKIGELWDNTVGY
-455 LNAVGEGIGSALS
+455 LNAIGEGIGTSLA
-468 GGEFSRGLDAAR
+468 GGTFSEGFANRR
-480 AQTKREAEETAKI
+480 ERTKREAEEAAKI
-493 YKATIAGIEKEI
+493 YEATIADIENGI
-505 TESQNRIAA
+505 TESQKKIAA
-514 ERQRLAEKYQNK
+514 ERQRLAEKYQKNPV
-526 SIGEGT
+526 GQGT
-532 QSDEGLWIG
+532 QSDDGLKIG
-541 ANKDSGKGKA
+541 AAKDKGQGKGKSS
-551 GGGGG
+551 GGGI
-556 GGSSKALEAK
+556 SKSAEAR

-576 LELDIR
+576 LELDMK
-582 SKGDL
+582 SKSEL
-587 EQLKWE
+587 EQLE
-593 HARKLSEFNAV
+593 MEYIRKLSEFNAV
-604 IAENARI
+604 VAENKKI

-621 IIQQDYQRQ
+621 IIEEDYQRQ
-630 RAEIEKSSM
+630 RAEIEKSAR
-639 DFINSL
+639 DFLQSL
-645 NPEDEEIVRLQESYG
+645 NPEEEEFIRLQESYG
-660 RKIEMLEQYHNDK
+660 RKLEMLEQYHSDR

-679 YLQAHTALM
+679 YLKAHAAIM
-688 EKYTTDSTAAKQKK
+688 DAYTSESTSVKQKK
-702 QSEDLKKMMEPYE
+702 QAEEIQKSMEPYE
-715 KMADATIS
+715 HMADASLS
-723 ISDAFYDLTDS
+723 ISDAFTDLTEN
-734 MDESS
+734 MNESS
-739 GSYKALFAVQKSF
+739 GAYRSLFAVQKSF
-752 AIASATMDAVK
+752 AVASATMDAVQ
-763 AWIGALNDPTA
+763 AWIKALNDPSA
-774 VTWPHKLANYASA
+774 VTWPQKLANYASA
-787 IATTTAAISQ
+787 MATTTSAISQ

-807 GFIKPGELGIVGEYG
+807 GRIKAGEWGIVGEYG
-822 PELIEGPASVTSRR
+822 PELVQGPMNVTSRR
-836 KTADLARSAL
+836 ETAELARSAMKG
-846 TAQESTSPSYA
+846 TDSGTVTSS
-857 NVVINLY
+857 VVVNLY
-864 ESQDKAGTVETSED
+864 ESPDKAGSVEQRGD
-878 DESRIIDIFVSD
+878 DEQRIIDIFVAD
-890 IRRGGDM
+890 IRHGGTM
-897 SAAIQNTF
+897 SRVLQNTF
-905 NLKRVGA
+905 SLNRLGT

>member
-56 AAIHGLDE
+56 AAIHGLDD
-64 SVKSVTDSIEAQTK
+64 SVKTVTDSIQAQTK

-83 GTKQSKVTKEI
+83 GSEQSKVTKEI
-94 SKALET
+94 SKALNT

-136 TGVLK
+136 TGVLQ
-141 KNASG
+141 KNAGG

-161 VVDGFKSIISTG
+161 TVDMFKSIISTG

-285 TYKGLTTEIEKNSKA
+285 TYKGATTEIQKNSKA
-300 LDSYLSDLAKNNFD
+300 LDEYLSNLARNNFD
-314 GVLET
+314 GVMEA

-369 WLDDPTVIEWFHN
+369 WLDDPAVIEWFHN

-391 EGIRTAWESVKDFFS
+391 EGIRTAWDSVKDFFS
-406 DTLELIGVEM
+406 DTLDVLGIEFE
-416 KDGTG
+416 DGTG
-421 NWKLFFSNFFQFAQ
+421 SWKLFFSNFFQFAQ
-435 IGLLQL
+435 IGLLKL
-441 SQKVGELWDNTVGY
+441 SQKIGELWDNTVGY
-455 LNAVGEGIGSALS
+455 LNAIGEGIGTSLS
-468 GGEFSRGLDAAR
+468 GGSFSEGFAFRR
-480 AQTKREAEETAKI
+480 ERTKREAEETAKI
-493 YKATIAGIEKEI
+493 YEATIADIENGI
-505 TESQNRIAA
+505 TESQKRIAA
-514 ERQRLAEKYQNK
+514 ERQRLAEKYRNNPV
-526 SIGEGT
+526 GEGT
-532 QSDEGLWIG
+532 QSDSGLRIG
-541 ANKDSGKGKA
+541 ANKDAGKGKS
-551 GGGGG
+551 GGAAL
-556 GGSSKALEAK
+556 SKLAEAR

-576 LELDIR
+576 LELDLR
-582 SKGDL
+582 SKSDL
-587 EQLKWE
+587 EQLEWE
-593 HARKLSEFNAV
+593 HAKKISEFNAV
-604 IAENARI
+604 IAENTII

-621 IIQQDYQRQ
+621 ILEQDYQKQ
-630 RAEIEKSSM
+630 KAEIEKSAM
-639 DFINSL
+639 DFLNSL

-660 RKIEMLEQYHNDK
+660 KKLEMLEQYHNDR

-688 EKYTTDSTAAKQKK
+688 EQYTTESTAAKQKK

-723 ISDAFYDLTDS
+723 ISDAFDDLS
-734 MDESS
+734 ANMNESS
-739 GSYKALFAVQKSF
+739 GAYKALFAVQKSF
-752 AIASATMDAVK
+752 AVASATMDAVQ
-763 AWIGALNDPTA
+763 AWIKALNDPTA
-774 VTWPHKLANYASA
+774 VTWPQKLANYASA
-787 IATTTAAISQ
+787 VATTSSAISQ

-807 GFIKPGELGIVGEYG
+807 GQIKAGEWGIVGEYG
-822 PELIEGPASVTSRR
+822 PELVQGPMSITSR
-836 KTADLARSAL
+836 KETAELARSAM
-846 TAQESTSPSYA
+846 TGNRSGSSS
-857 NVVINLY
+857 VVVNLY
-864 ESQDKAGTVETSED
+864 ESPDKAGSVEQRGD
-878 DESRIIDIFVSD
+878 DEQRIIDIFVAD
-890 IRRGGDM
+890 IRHGGTM
-897 SAAIQNTF
+897 SSVLQNTF
-905 NLKRVGA
+905 SLNRLGT

>member
-22 IAEEMTAMKDAVSS
+22 IAEEMTAMKDAVST
-36 SAAAMGANLDASAK
+36 SATAMGANLDASAK

-64 SVKSVTDSIEAQTK
+64 SVKTVTDSIEAQTK

-122 EAEIKKVTKAVDNQ
+122 EAEIKKVTKAVDTQ
-136 TGVLK
+136 TGVLQ

-161 VVDGFKSIISTG
+161 IVDGFKSIISTG

-243 AHGTGRDI
+243 AHGTGKDL

-280 DTISL
+280 DTLSL
-285 TYKGLTTEIEKNSKA
+285 TYKGSTTEIQKNSKA
-300 LDSYLSDLAKNNFD
+300 LDEYLSNLARNNFD
-314 GVLET
+314 GVLEA

-369 WLDDPTVIEWFHN
+369 WLDDPAVIEWFHN
-382 LAKTVRETF
+382 IAKTVRETF

-406 DTLELIGVEM
+406 DTLEFIGVEM

-421 NWKLFFSNFFQFAQ
+421 SWKLFFSNFFQFAQ

-441 SQKVGELWDNTVGY
+441 SQKVGELWDNTIGY
-455 LNAVGEGIGSALS
+455 LNAIGEGIGTSLS
-468 GGEFSRGLDAAR
+468 GGTFSEGFVFAR
-480 AQTKREAEETAKI
+480 EKTKREAEQTAKI
-493 YKATIAGIEKEI
+493 YKATIAGIEKDI

-526 SIGEGT
+526 PIGEGT
-532 QSDEGLWIG
+532 QYDEGLRIG
-541 ANKDSGKGKA
+541 VNKDSGKGK
-551 GGGGG
+551 GGGD
-556 GGSSKALEAK
+556 SSKALEAK

-645 NPEDEEIVRLQESYG
+645 NPEDEEIVRLQESYS
-660 RKIEMLEQYHNDK
+660 RKLEMLEQYYNDR

-679 YLQAHTALM
+679 YLQEHAALM
-688 EKYTTDSTAAKQKK
+688 DQYTTDSTAAKQKK

-774 VTWPHKLANYASA
+774 VTWPQKLANYASA

-878 DESRIIDIFVSD
+878 DESRIINIFVSD

>member
-17 DSLSK
+17 ESLSK
-22 IAEEMTAMKDAVSS
+22 IAEEMTAMKDAVST

-64 SVKSVTDSIEAQTK
+64 SVKTVTDSIEAQTK

-83 GTKQSKVTKEI
+83 GEKQSKVTKEI

-122 EAEIKKVTKAVDNQ
+122 EAEIKKVTKAVDSQ

-141 KNASG
+141 KNASS

-151 TGFAIKFASE
+151 TGFTIKFASE
-161 VVDGFKSIISTG
+161 IVDGFKSIISTG
-173 LEASRVYEDMSARL
+173 LEASRVYEDMSAKFS
-187 TPLVGDLETAQKTFW
+187 PLVGDLETARKTFW

-208 DETATATDKLAKAFV
+208 DETATATDKLAKSFV

-285 TYKGLTTEIEKNSKA
+285 TYKGSTTEIEKNSKA

-314 GVLET
+314 GVLEN

-336 TFCTRLMQSNGG
+336 TFCTRLMQSDGG

-369 WLDDPTVIEWFHN
+369 WLDDPAVIEWFHN

-391 EGIRTAWESVKDFFS
+391 EGIRTAWEGVKDFFS
-406 DTLELIGVEM
+406 DTLDVLGIEFE
-416 KDGTG
+416 DGTG
-421 NWKLFFSNFFQFAQ
+421 SWKLFFSNFFQFAQ
-435 IGLLQL
+435 IGLLKL
-441 SQKVGELWDNTVGY
+441 SQKIGELWDNTVGY
-455 LNAVGEGIGSALS
+455 LNAIGEGIGTSLA
-468 GGEFSRGLDAAR
+468 GGTFSEGFANRR
-480 AQTKREAEETAKI
+480 ERTKREAEEAAKI
-493 YKATIAGIEKEI
+493 YEATIADIENGI
-505 TESQNRIAA
+505 TESQKKIAA
-514 ERQRLAEKYQNK
+514 ERQRLAEKYQKNPV
-526 SIGEGT
+526 GQGT
-532 QSDEGLWIG
+532 QSDDGLKIG
-541 ANKDSGKGKA
+541 AAKDKGQGKGKSS
-551 GGGGG
+551 GGGI
-556 GGSSKALEAK
+556 SKSAEAR

-576 LELDIR
+576 LELDMK
-582 SKGDL
+582 SKSEL
-587 EQLKWE
+587 EQLE
-593 HARKLSEFNAV
+593 MEYIRKLSEFNAV
-604 IAENARI
+604 VAENKKI

-621 IIQQDYQRQ
+621 IIEEDYQRQ
-630 RAEIEKSSM
+630 RAEIEKSAR
-639 DFINSL
+639 DFLQSL
-645 NPEDEEIVRLQESYG
+645 NPEEEEFIRLQESYG
-660 RKIEMLEQYHNDK
+660 RKLEMLEQYHSDR

-679 YLQAHTALM
+679 YLKAHAAIM
-688 EKYTTDSTAAKQKK
+688 DAYTSESTSVKQKK
-702 QSEDLKKMMEPYE
+702 QAEEIQKSMEPYE
-715 KMADATIS
+715 HMADASLS
-723 ISDAFYDLTDS
+723 ISDAFTDLTEN
-734 MDESS
+734 MNESS
-739 GSYKALFAVQKSF
+739 GAYRSLFAVQKSF
-752 AIASATMDAVK
+752 AVASATMDAVQ
-763 AWIGALNDPTA
+763 AWIKALNDPSA
-774 VTWPHKLANYASA
+774 VTWPQKLANYASA
-787 IATTTAAISQ
+787 MATTTSAISQ

-807 GFIKPGELGIVGEYG
+807 GRIKAGEWGIVGEYG
-822 PELIEGPASVTSRR
+822 PELVQGPMNVTSRR
-836 KTADLARSAL
+836 ETAELARSAMKG
-846 TAQESTSPSYA
+846 TDSGTVTSS
-857 NVVINLY
+857 VVVNLY
-864 ESQDKAGTVETSED
+864 ESPDKAGSVEQRGD
-878 DESRIIDIFVSD
+878 DEQRIIDIFVAD
-890 IRRGGDM
+890 IRHGGTM
-897 SAAIQNTF
+897 SRVLQNTF
-905 NLKRVGA
+905 SLNRLGT

>member
-8 LSADTSALT
+8 LSADTSALS

-36 SAAAMGANLDASAK
+36 SAAAMGASLDASAK

-64 SVKSVTDSIEAQTK
+64 SVKTVTDSIQEQTK

-83 GTKQSKVTKEI
+83 GTEQSKVTKEI
-94 SKALET
+94 SKALNT
-100 QNSQQKDANTT
+100 QNTQQKDANTT

-161 VVDGFKSIISTG
+161 IVDGFKSIISTG

-187 TPLVGDLETAQKTFW
+187 SPLVGDLETAQKTFW

-243 AHGTGRDI
+243 AHGTGKDI

-270 QFGITAKDNG
+270 QFGITAQDNG

-285 TYKGLTTEIEKNSKA
+285 TYKGSTTEIEKNSKA
-300 LDSYLSDLAKNNFD
+300 LDEYLNKLAQNNFD
-314 GVLET
+314 GVLEA

-369 WLDDPTVIEWFHN
+369 WLDDPAVIEWFHN
-382 LAKTVRETF
+382 LAKTVRDTF

-406 DTLELIGVEM
+406 DTLELIGVKM
-416 KDGTG
+416 KVGTG
-421 NWKLFFSNFFQFAQ
+421 SWKLFFSNFFQFAQ

-441 SQKVGELWDNTVGY
+441 SQKVGELWDNTIGY
-455 LNAVGEGIGSALS
+455 LNAIGEGIGSALS
-468 GGEFSRGLDAAR
+468 GGEFSRGFDFAR
-480 AQTKREAEETAKI
+480 EKTKREAEETAKI

-505 TESQNRIAA
+505 TESQSRIAA

-526 SIGEGT
+526 PVGEGS
-532 QSDEGLWIG
+532 QSDEGLRIG
-541 ANKDSGKGKA
+541 ANKAPSKEKSSGGA
-551 GGGGG
+551 
-556 GGSSKALEAK
+556 SKALEAK
-566 DTWTP
+566 DTWTS

-576 LELDIR
+576 IELDIR

-587 EQLKWE
+587 EQLEWE
-593 HARKLSEFNAV
+593 HAKKLSEFNAV
-604 IAENARI
+604 IAENAQI

-621 IIQQDYQRQ
+621 ILQQDYQRQ
-630 RAEIEKSSM
+630 RAEIEKSAT

-645 NPEDEEIVRLQESYG
+645 NPEDEEIVRLQENYG
-660 RKIEMLEQYHNDK
+660 RKLELLEQYHNDK

-688 EKYTTDSTAAKQKK
+688 EKYTTDSTATKQKK

-774 VTWPHKLANYASA
+774 VTWPQKLANYASA
-787 IATTTAAISQ
+787 VATTTAAISQ

-878 DESRIIDIFVSD
+878 DESRIINIFVSD

>member
-36 SAAAMGANLDASAK
+36 SAAAMGVNLDASAK

-56 AAIHGLDE
+56 AAIHELDD
-64 SVKSVTDSIEAQTK
+64 SVKTVTDSIQAQNK

-83 GTKQSKVTKEI
+83 GSEQSKVTKEI
-94 SKALET
+94 SKALNT

-122 EAEIKKVTKAVDNQ
+122 ETEIKKVTKAVDNQ
-136 TGVLK
+136 TGVLQ
-141 KNASG
+141 KNAGG

-151 TGFAIKFASE
+151 TGFAVKFASE

-229 LTNSNEQLKTYATI
+229 LTNSNEQLKTYAVI

-285 TYKGLTTEIEKNSKA
+285 TYKGSTTEIEKNSKA

-314 GVLET
+314 GVLEA

-369 WLDDPTVIEWFHN
+369 WLDDPAVIEWFHN

-416 KDGTG
+416 KVGTG
-421 NWKLFFSNFFQFAQ
+421 SWKLFFSNFFQFAQ

-441 SQKVGELWDNTVGY
+441 SQKVGELWDNTIGY
-455 LNAVGEGIGSALS
+455 LNAIGEGIGSALS
-468 GGEFSRGLDAAR
+468 GGEFSRGFDFAR
-480 AQTKREAEETAKI
+480 EKTKREAEETAKI

-505 TESQNRIAA
+505 TESQSRIAA
-514 ERQRLAEKYQNK
+514 ERQRVAEKYQNK
-526 SIGEGT
+526 PVGEGS
-532 QSDEGLWIG
+532 QSDEGLRIG
-541 ANKDSGKGKA
+541 ANKAPSKEKSSGGA
-551 GGGGG
+551 
-556 GGSSKALEAK
+556 SKALEAK

-576 LELDIR
+576 IELDIR

-587 EQLKWE
+587 EQLEWE
-593 HARKLSEFNAV
+593 HAKKLSEFNAV
-604 IAENARI
+604 IAENAQI

-621 IIQQDYQRQ
+621 ILQQDYQRQ
-630 RAEIEKSSM
+630 RAEIEKSAT

-645 NPEDEEIVRLQESYG
+645 NPEDEEIVRLQENYG
-660 RKIEMLEQYHNDK
+660 RKLELLEQYHNDK

-688 EKYTTDSTAAKQKK
+688 EKYTTDSTATKQKK

-715 KMADATIS
+715 KMADVTIS

-774 VTWPHKLANYASA
+774 VTWPQKLANYASA
-787 IATTTAAISQ
+787 VATTTAAISQ

-846 TAQESTSPSYA
+846 TAQESISPSYA

-878 DESRIIDIFVSD
+878 DESRIINIFVSD

>member
-36 SAAAMGANLDASAK
+36 SATAMGANLEASAK

-56 AAIHGLDE
+56 AAIHGLDD
-64 SVKSVTDSIEAQTK
+64 SVKTVTDSINEQTK

-83 GTKQSKVTKEI
+83 GSQQSKVTKEI
-94 SKALET
+94 SKALST
-100 QNSQQKDANTT
+100 QNAQQKDANTT

-122 EAEIKKVTKAVDNQ
+122 EAEIKKVTKAVDSQ
-136 TGVLK
+136 TGVLQ

-161 VVDGFKSIISTG
+161 IVDGFKSIISTG

-187 TPLVGDLETAQKTFW
+187 SPLVGDLETAQKTFW

-243 AHGTGRDI
+243 AHGTGKDL

-285 TYKGLTTEIEKNSKA
+285 TYKGSTTEIQKNSKA
-300 LDSYLSDLAKNNFD
+300 LDEYLSNLAKNNFD
-314 GVLET
+314 GVLEA

-369 WLDDPTVIEWFHN
+369 WLDDPAVIEWFHN

-391 EGIRTAWESVKDFFS
+391 EGIRMAWDGVKDFFS
-406 DTLELIGVEM
+406 DTFELIGDEM

-421 NWKLFFSNFFQFAQ
+421 SWKLFFSNFFQFAQ

-441 SQKVGELWDNTVGY
+441 SQKVGELWDNTIGY
-455 LNAVGEGIGSALS
+455 LNAIGEGIGTSLS
-468 GGEFSRGLDAAR
+468 GGTFSEGFDFAR
-480 AQTKREAEETAKI
+480 EKTKREAEPTAKI
-493 YKATIAGIEKEI
+493 YKATIAGIEKDI

-526 SIGEGT
+526 PIGEGT
-532 QSDEGLWIG
+532 QSDEGLRIG
-541 ANKDSGKGKA
+541 ANKDSGK
-551 GGGGG
+551 GG

-582 SKGDL
+582 SKGEL
-587 EQLKWE
+587 EQLEWE
-593 HARKLSEFNAV
+593 HAKKLSEFNAV

-621 IIQQDYQRQ
+621 ILEQDYQRQ
-630 RAEIEKSSM
+630 RAEIEKSAT
-639 DFINSL
+639 DFINSI

-660 RKIEMLEQYHNDK
+660 RKLEMLEQYHNDR

-679 YLQAHTALM
+679 YLQAHAALM
-688 EKYTTDSTAAKQKK
+688 NKYTADATAAKQKK

-723 ISDAFYDLTDS
+723 ISDAFDDLSAS

-739 GSYKALFAVQKSF
+739 GAYKALFAVQKSF
-752 AIASATMDAVK
+752 AVASATMDAVQ
-763 AWIGALNDPTA
+763 AWIKALNDPTA
-774 VTWPHKLANYASA
+774 VTWPQKLANYASA
-787 IATTTAAISQ
+787 VATTSSAISQ

-807 GFIKPGELGIVGEYG
+807 GQIKAGEWGIVGEYG
-822 PELIEGPASVTSRR
+822 PELVQGPMSVTSR
-836 KTADLARSAL
+836 KETAELARSAINGG
-846 TAQESTSPSYA
+846 TGNGC
-857 NVVINLY
+857 NVCVNLY
-864 ESQDKAGTVETSED
+864 ENSEKAGTVETRGD
-878 DESRIIDIFVSD
+878 DEQRIVDIFVAD
-890 IRRGGDM
+890 IRHGGSM
-897 SAAIQNTF
+897 SNALQSTF
-905 NLKRVGA
+905 NLSRMGA

>member
-8 LSADTSALT
+8 LSADTSALS

-56 AAIHGLDE
+56 SAIHGLDD
-64 SVKSVTDSIEAQTK
+64 SVKTVTDSIEAQTK

-83 GTKQSKVTKEI
+83 GTNQSKVTKEI

-122 EAEIKKVTKAVDNQ
+122 EAEIKKVTKAVDTQ
-136 TGVLK
+136 TGVLQ
-141 KNASG
+141 KNAGG

-161 VVDGFKSIISTG
+161 TVDMFKSIISTG

-285 TYKGLTTEIEKNSKA
+285 TYKGSTTEIQKNSKA
-300 LDSYLSDLAKNNFD
+300 LDEYLSNLARNNFD
-314 GVLET
+314 GVMEA

-369 WLDDPTVIEWFHN
+369 WLDDPAVIEWFHN

-421 NWKLFFSNFFQFAQ
+421 SWKLFFSNFFQFAQ
-435 IGLLQL
+435 IGLLEL
-441 SQKVGELWDNTVGY
+441 SQKVGELWDNTIGY
-455 LNAVGEGIGSALS
+455 LNAIGEGIGTSLS
-468 GGEFSRGLDAAR
+468 GGTFSEGFDFAR
-480 AQTKREAEETAKI
+480 EKTKREAEQTAKI
-493 YKATIAGIEKEI
+493 YKATIAGIEKDI

-526 SIGEGT
+526 PIGEGT
-532 QSDEGLWIG
+532 QSDEGLRIG
-541 ANKDSGKGKA
+541 ANKDSGKGK
-551 GGGGG
+551 GG

-587 EQLKWE
+587 EQLEWE

-604 IAENARI
+604 IAENAKI

-630 RAEIEKSSM
+630 RAEIEKSAM

-660 RKIEMLEQYHNDK
+660 RKLEMLEQYHNDR

-679 YLQAHTALM
+679 YLQAHAALM
-688 EKYTTDSTAAKQKK
+688 DKYTTDSTAAKQKK

-723 ISDAFYDLTDS
+723 ISDAFDDLS
-734 MDESS
+734 ANMNESS
-739 GSYKALFAVQKSF
+739 GAYKALFAVQKSF
-752 AIASATMDAVK
+752 AVASATMDAVQ
-763 AWIGALNDPTA
+763 AWIKALNDPTA
-774 VTWPHKLANYASA
+774 VTWPQKLANYASA
-787 IATTTAAISQ
+787 VATTSSAISQ

-807 GFIKPGELGIVGEYG
+807 GQLKAGEWGIVGEYG
-822 PELIEGPASVTSRR
+822 PELVHGPMSVTSR
-836 KTADLARSAL
+836 KETAELARSAINGG
-846 TAQESTSPSYA
+846 SGNGC
-857 NVVINLY
+857 NVCVNLY
-864 ESQDKAGTVETSED
+864 ENSEKAGTVETRGD
-878 DESRIIDIFVSD
+878 DEQRIVDIFIAD
-890 IRRGGDM
+890 IRHGGSM
-897 SAAIQNTF
+897 SNALQSTF
-905 NLKRVGA
+905 NLSRKGA

>member
-8 LSADTSALT
+8 LSADTSALS

-36 SAAAMGANLDASAK
+36 SAAAMGASLDASAK

-64 SVKSVTDSIEAQTK
+64 SVKTVTDSIQEQTK

-83 GTKQSKVTKEI
+83 GTEQSKVTKEI
-94 SKALET
+94 SKALNT
-100 QNSQQKDANTT
+100 QNTQQKDANTT

-122 EAEIKKVTKAVDNQ
+122 EAEIKKVTKAVDTQ
-136 TGVLK
+136 TGVLQ
-141 KNASG
+141 KNAGG

-161 VVDGFKSIISTG
+161 IVDGFKSIISTG

-187 TPLVGDLETAQKTFW
+187 SPLVGDLETAQKTFW

-243 AHGTGRDI
+243 AHGTGKDL

-270 QFGITAKDNG
+270 QFGITAQDNG

-285 TYKGLTTEIEKNSKA
+285 TYKGSTTEIEKNSKA
-300 LDSYLSDLAKNNFD
+300 LDEYLNKLAQNNFD

-369 WLDDPTVIEWFHN
+369 WLDDPAVIEWFHN

-391 EGIRTAWESVKDFFS
+391 EGIRTAWDGVKDFFS

-441 SQKVGELWDNTVGY
+441 SQKVGELWDNTIGY
-455 LNAVGEGIGSALS
+455 LNAIGEGIGSALS
-468 GGEFSRGLDAAR
+468 GGEFSRGFDFAR
-480 AQTKREAEETAKI
+480 EKTKREAEETAKI

-505 TESQNRIAA
+505 TESQSRIAA

-526 SIGEGT
+526 PVGEGS
-532 QSDEGLWIG
+532 QSDEGLRIG
-541 ANKDSGKGKA
+541 ANKAPSKEKSSGGA
-551 GGGGG
+551 
-556 GGSSKALEAK
+556 SKALEAK

-576 LELDIR
+576 IELDIR

-587 EQLKWE
+587 EQLEWE
-593 HARKLSEFNAV
+593 HAKKLSEFNAV
-604 IAENARI
+604 IAENAQI

-621 IIQQDYQRQ
+621 ILQQDYQRQ
-630 RAEIEKSSM
+630 RAEIEKSAT

-645 NPEDEEIVRLQESYG
+645 NPEDEEIVRLQENYG
-660 RKIEMLEQYHNDK
+660 RKLELLEQYHNDK

-688 EKYTTDSTAAKQKK
+688 EKYTTDSTATKQKK

-739 GSYKALFAVQKSF
+739 GSYKALFSVQKSF

-774 VTWPHKLANYASA
+774 VTWPQKLANYASA
-787 IATTTAAISQ
+787 VATTTAAISQ

-878 DESRIIDIFVSD
+878 DESRIINIFVSD

>member
-36 SAAAMGANLDASAK
+36 SATAMGANLDASAK

-56 AAIHGLDE
+56 AAIHGLDD
-64 SVKSVTDSIEAQTK
+64 SVKTVTDSIQEQTK

-83 GTKQSKVTKEI
+83 GTEQSKVTKEI
-94 SKALET
+94 SKALNT

-122 EAEIKKVTKAVDNQ
+122 EAEIKKVTKAVDSQ
-136 TGVLK
+136 TGVLQ

-161 VVDGFKSIISTG
+161 IVDGFKSIISTG

-187 TPLVGDLETAQKTFW
+187 SPLVGDLETAQKTFW

-243 AHGTGRDI
+243 AHGTGKDL

-285 TYKGLTTEIEKNSKA
+285 TYKGSTTEIEKNSKA
-300 LDSYLSDLAKNNFD
+300 LDEYLTKLSQNNFD
-314 GVLET
+314 GVLEA

-369 WLDDPTVIEWFHN
+369 WLDDPAVIEWFHN

-391 EGIRTAWESVKDFFS
+391 EGIRTAWDGVKDFFS

-421 NWKLFFSNFFQFAQ
+421 SWKLFFSNFFQFAQ
-435 IGLLQL
+435 IGILEL
-441 SQKVGELWDNTVGY
+441 SQKVGKLWDNTVGY

-468 GGEFSRGLDAAR
+468 GGEFSRGFDFAR
-480 AQTKREAEETAKI
+480 EKTKREAEETAKI
-493 YKATIAGIEKEI
+493 YKATIAGIEKDI
-505 TESQNRIAA
+505 TESQSRIAA

-526 SIGEGT
+526 PVGEGS
-532 QSDEGLWIG
+532 QSDEGLRIG
-541 ANKDSGKGKA
+541 ANKDSGKGKS
-551 GGGGG
+551 GGGAL
-556 GGSSKALEAK
+556 SKSAEAR

-582 SKGDL
+582 SKGEL
-587 EQLKWE
+587 EQLEWE
-593 HARKLSEFNAV
+593 YAKKLSGFNAV
-604 IAENARI
+604 IAENAQI

-621 IIQQDYQRQ
+621 ILQQDYQRQ
-630 RAEIEKSSM
+630 RAEIEKSAT

-660 RKIEMLEQYHNDK
+660 RKLELLEQYHNDK

-688 EKYTTDSTAAKQKK
+688 EKYTTDSTATKQKK

-739 GSYKALFAVQKSF
+739 GSYKALFVVQKSF

-774 VTWPHKLANYASA
+774 VTWPQKLANYASA

-878 DESRIIDIFVSD
+878 DESRIINIFVSD

>member
-22 IAEEMTAMKDAVSS
+22 IAEEMTAMKDAVST

-64 SVKSVTDSIEAQTK
+64 SVKTVTDSIEAQTK

-83 GTKQSKVTKEI
+83 GEKQSKVTKEI

-122 EAEIKKVTKAVDNQ
+122 EAEIKKVTKAVDSQ

-141 KNASG
+141 KNASS

-151 TGFAIKFASE
+151 TGFTIKFASE
-161 VVDGFKSIISTG
+161 IVDGFKSIISTG
-173 LEASRVYEDMSARL
+173 LEASRVYEDMSAKFS
-187 TPLVGDLETAQKTFW
+187 PLVGDLETARKTFW

-208 DETATATDKLAKAFV
+208 DETATATDKLAKSFV

-285 TYKGLTTEIEKNSKA
+285 TYKGSTTEIEKNSKA

-314 GVLET
+314 GVLEN

-336 TFCTRLMQSNGG
+336 TFCTRLMQSDGG

-369 WLDDPTVIEWFHN
+369 WLDDPAVIEWFHN

-391 EGIRTAWESVKDFFS
+391 EGIRTAWEGVKDFFS
-406 DTLELIGVEM
+406 DTLDVLGIEFE
-416 KDGTG
+416 DGTG
-421 NWKLFFSNFFQFAQ
+421 SWKLFFSNFFQFAQ
-435 IGLLQL
+435 IGLLKL
-441 SQKVGELWDNTVGY
+441 SQKIGELWDNTVGY
-455 LNAVGEGIGSALS
+455 LNAIGEGIGTSLA
-468 GGEFSRGLDAAR
+468 GGTFSEGFANRR
-480 AQTKREAEETAKI
+480 ERTKREAEEAAKI
-493 YKATIAGIEKEI
+493 YEATIADIENGI
-505 TESQNRIAA
+505 TESQKKIAA
-514 ERQRLAEKYQNK
+514 ERQRLAEKYQKNPV
-526 SIGEGT
+526 GQGT
-532 QSDEGLWIG
+532 QSDDGLKIG
-541 ANKDSGKGKA
+541 AAKDKGQGKGKSS
-551 GGGGG
+551 GGGI
-556 GGSSKALEAK
+556 SKSAEAR

-576 LELDIR
+576 LELDMK
-582 SKGDL
+582 SKSEL
-587 EQLKWE
+587 EQLE
-593 HARKLSEFNAV
+593 MEYIRKLSEFNAV
-604 IAENARI
+604 VAENKKI

-621 IIQQDYQRQ
+621 IIEEDYQRQ
-630 RAEIEKSSM
+630 RAEIEKSAR
-639 DFINSL
+639 DFLQSL
-645 NPEDEEIVRLQESYG
+645 NPEEEEFIRLQESYG
-660 RKIEMLEQYHNDK
+660 RKLEMLEQYHSDR

-679 YLQAHTALM
+679 YLKAHAAIM
-688 EKYTTDSTAAKQKK
+688 DAYTSESTSVKQKK
-702 QSEDLKKMMEPYE
+702 QAEEIQKSMEPYE
-715 KMADATIS
+715 HMADASLS
-723 ISDAFYDLTDS
+723 ISDAFTDLTEN
-734 MDESS
+734 MNESS
-739 GSYKALFAVQKSF
+739 GAYRSLFAVQKSF
-752 AIASATMDAVK
+752 AVASATMDAVQ
-763 AWIGALNDPTA
+763 AWIKALNDPSA
-774 VTWPHKLANYASA
+774 VTWPQKLANYASA
-787 IATTTAAISQ
+787 MATTTSAISQ

-807 GFIKPGELGIVGEYG
+807 GRIKAGEWGIVGEYG
-822 PELIEGPASVTSRR
+822 PELVQGPMNVTSRR
-836 KTADLARSAL
+836 ETAELARSAMKG
-846 TAQESTSPSYA
+846 TDSGTVTSS
-857 NVVINLY
+857 VVVNLY
-864 ESQDKAGTVETSED
+864 ESPDKAGSVEQRGD
-878 DESRIIDIFVSD
+878 DEQRIIDIFVAD
-890 IRRGGDM
+890 IRHGGTM
-897 SAAIQNTF
+897 SRVLQNTF
-905 NLKRVGA
+905 SLNRLGT

>member
-22 IAEEMTAMKDAVSS
+22 IAEEMTAMKDAVST
-36 SAAAMGANLDASAK
+36 SATAMGANLDASAK

-64 SVKSVTDSIEAQTK
+64 SVKTVTDSIEAQTK

-122 EAEIKKVTKAVDNQ
+122 EAEIKKVTKAVDTQ
-136 TGVLK
+136 TGVLQ

-161 VVDGFKSIISTG
+161 IVDGFKSIISTG

-243 AHGTGRDI
+243 AHGTGKDL

-280 DTISL
+280 DTLSL
-285 TYKGLTTEIEKNSKA
+285 TYKGSTTEIQKNSKA
-300 LDSYLSDLAKNNFD
+300 LDEYLSNLARNNFD
-314 GVLET
+314 GVLEA

-369 WLDDPTVIEWFHN
+369 WLDDPAVIEWFHN

-406 DTLELIGVEM
+406 DTLEFIGVEM

-421 NWKLFFSNFFQFAQ
+421 SWKLFFSNFFQFAQ

-441 SQKVGELWDNTVGY
+441 SQKVGELWDNTIGY
-455 LNAVGEGIGSALS
+455 LNAIGEGIGTSLS
-468 GGEFSRGLDAAR
+468 GGTFSEGFVFAR
-480 AQTKREAEETAKI
+480 EKTKREAEQTAKI
-493 YKATIAGIEKEI
+493 YKATIAGIEKDI

-526 SIGEGT
+526 PIGEGT
-532 QSDEGLWIG
+532 QYDEGLRIG
-541 ANKDSGKGKA
+541 VNKDSGKGK
-551 GGGGG
+551 GGGD
-556 GGSSKALEAK
+556 SSKALEAK

-645 NPEDEEIVRLQESYG
+645 NPEDEEIVRLQESYS
-660 RKIEMLEQYHNDK
+660 RKLEMLEQYYNDR

-679 YLQAHTALM
+679 YLQEHAALM
-688 EKYTTDSTAAKQKK
+688 DQYTTDSTAAKQKK

-774 VTWPHKLANYASA
+774 VTWPQKLANYASA

-878 DESRIIDIFVSD
+878 DESRIINIFVSD

>member
-64 SVKSVTDSIEAQTK
+64 SVKTVTDSIEAQTK
-78 TVTDL
+78 TVNDL

-122 EAEIKKVTKAVDNQ
+122 ETEIKKVTKAVDNQ

-141 KNASG
+141 KNANG

-161 VVDGFKSIISTG
+161 TVDMFKSIISTG

-187 TPLVGDLETAQKTFW
+187 SPLVGDLETAQKTFW

-243 AHGTGRDI
+243 AHGTGKDL

-285 TYKGLTTEIEKNSKA
+285 TYKGSTTEIEKNSKA
-300 LDSYLSDLAKNNFD
+300 LDEYLTKLSQNNFD
-314 GVLET
+314 GVLEA

-369 WLDDPTVIEWFHN
+369 WLDDPAVIEWFHN
-382 LAKTVRETF
+382 LAKTVRDTF

-416 KDGTG
+416 KVGTG
-421 NWKLFFSNFFQFAQ
+421 SWKLFFSNFFQFAQ

-441 SQKVGELWDNTVGY
+441 SQKVGELWDNTIGY
-455 LNAVGEGIGSALS
+455 LNAIGEGIGSALS
-468 GGEFSRGLDAAR
+468 GGEFSRGFDFAR
-480 AQTKREAEETAKI
+480 EKTKREAEETAKI

-505 TESQNRIAA
+505 TESQSRIAA

-526 SIGEGT
+526 PVGEGS
-532 QSDEGLWIG
+532 QSDEGLRIG
-541 ANKDSGKGKA
+541 ANKAPSKEKSSGGA
-551 GGGGG
+551 
-556 GGSSKALEAK
+556 SKALEAK

-576 LELDIR
+576 IELDIR

-587 EQLKWE
+587 EQLAWE
-593 HARKLSEFNAV
+593 HAKKLSEFNAV
-604 IAENARI
+604 IAENAQI

-621 IIQQDYQRQ
+621 ILQQDYQRQ
-630 RAEIEKSSM
+630 RAEIEKSAT

-645 NPEDEEIVRLQESYG
+645 YPEDEEIVRLQENYG
-660 RKIEMLEQYHNDK
+660 RKLELLEQYHNDR

-679 YLQAHTALM
+679 YLQAHTALL
-688 EKYTTDSTAAKQKK
+688 EKYTTDSTATKQKK

-723 ISDAFYDLTDS
+723 ISDAFDDLS
-734 MDESS
+734 ANMNESS
-739 GSYKALFAVQKSF
+739 CAYKALFAVQKSF
-752 AIASATMDAVK
+752 AVASATMDAVQ
-763 AWIGALNDPTA
+763 AWIKALNDPTA
-774 VTWPHKLANYASA
+774 VTWPQKLANYASA
-787 IATTTAAISQ
+787 VATTTAAISQ

-878 DESRIIDIFVSD
+878 DESRIINIFVSD

>member
-8 LSADTSALT
+8 FSADTSALT

-56 AAIHGLDE
+56 AAIHGLDD
-64 SVKSVTDSIEAQTK
+64 SVKTVTDSIQAQTK

-83 GTKQSKVTKEI
+83 GSEQSKVTKEI
-94 SKALET
+94 SKALNT
-100 QNSQQKDANTT
+100 QNTQQKDTNTT
-111 LAEQKKIMQEQ
+111 LAEQKKILEEQ
-122 EAEIKKVTKAVDNQ
+122 EAEIKKVTKAVDTQ
-136 TGVLK
+136 TGVLQ
-141 KNASG
+141 KNAGG

-161 VVDGFKSIISTG
+161 TVDMFKSIISTG

-300 LDSYLSDLAKNNFD
+300 LDEYLSNLAKNNFD
-314 GVLET
+314 GVLEA
-319 KLNTVSAAT
+319 KLNTVSAAA

-369 WLDDPTVIEWFHN
+369 WLDDPAVIEWFHT

-416 KDGTG
+416 KVGTG
-421 NWKLFFSNFFQFAQ
+421 SWKLFFSNFFQFAQ
-435 IGLLQL
+435 IGLLEL
-441 SQKVGELWDNTVGY
+441 SQKVGELWDNTIGY
-455 LNAVGEGIGSALS
+455 LNAIGEGIGSALS
-468 GGEFSRGLDAAR
+468 GGEFSRGFDAAR

-526 SIGEGT
+526 PIGEGT
-532 QSDEGLWIG
+532 QSDDGLRIG
-541 ANKDSGKGKA
+541 ANKDFGKGK
-551 GGGGG
+551 GGGGAL
-556 GGSSKALEAK
+556 SKSAEAR

-582 SKGDL
+582 SKSDL
-587 EQLKWE
+587 EQLEWE
-593 HARKLSEFNAV
+593 HARKISEFNAV
-604 IAENARI
+604 IAENTII

-621 IIQQDYQRQ
+621 ILEQDYQKQ
-630 RAEIEKSSM
+630 KAEIEKSAQ
-639 DFINSL
+639 DFLNSL

-660 RKIEMLEQYHNDK
+660 QKLEMLEQYHNDK

-688 EKYTTDSTAAKQKK
+688 EKYTTDSTATKQKK

-774 VTWPHKLANYASA
+774 VTWPQKLANYASA
-787 IATTTAAISQ
+787 VATTTAAISQ

-878 DESRIIDIFVSD
+878 DESRIINIFVSD

>member
-8 LSADTSALT
+8 LSADTSALS

-56 AAIHGLDE
+56 AAIHGLDD
-64 SVKSVTDSIEAQTK
+64 SVKTVTDSINEQTK

-83 GTKQSKVTKEI
+83 GTQQSKVTKEI
-94 SKALET
+94 SKALNT
-100 QNSQQKDANTT
+100 QNTQQKDANTT

-122 EAEIKKVTKAVDNQ
+122 EAEIKKVTKAVDTQ
-136 TGVLK
+136 TGVLQ
-141 KNASG
+141 KNAGG

-161 VVDGFKSIISTG
+161 TVDMFKSIISTG

-187 TPLVGDLETAQKTFW
+187 SPLVGDLETAQKTFW

-285 TYKGLTTEIEKNSKA
+285 TYKGSTTEIEKNSKA
-300 LDSYLSDLAKNNFD
+300 LDEYLSNLAKNNFD
-314 GVLET
+314 GVLEA

-369 WLDDPTVIEWFHN
+369 WLDDPAVIEWFHN
-382 LAKTVRETF
+382 LAKTVKETF
-391 EGIRTAWESVKDFFS
+391 EGIRTAWEGVKDFFS

-421 NWKLFFSNFFQFAQ
+421 SWKLFFSNFFQFAQ
-435 IGLLQL
+435 IGLLEL
-441 SQKVGELWDNTVGY
+441 SQKVGELWDNTIGY
-455 LNAVGEGIGSALS
+455 LNAIGEGIGTSLS
-468 GGEFSRGLDAAR
+468 GGTFSEGFDFAR
-480 AQTKREAEETAKI
+480 ERTKREAEETAKI
-493 YKATIAGIEKEI
+493 YKATIAGIEKDI

-514 ERQRLAEKYQNK
+514 ERKRIAEKYQNK
-526 SIGEGT
+526 PIGEGT
-532 QSDEGLWIG
+532 QSDEGLKIG
-541 ANKDSGKGKA
+541 ANKDSGKGKS
-551 GGGGG
+551 GGGA
-556 GGSSKALEAK
+556 SKALEAK

-582 SKGDL
+582 SKGEL
-587 EQLKWE
+587 EQLEWE
-593 HARKLSEFNAV
+593 HAGKLDELQRIIS
-604 IAENARI
+604 ENAQI
-611 SETEKNNALL
+611 SESEKNTALL
-621 IIQQDYQRQ
+621 ILQQDYQRQ
-630 RAEIEKSSM
+630 RAEIEKTAM
-639 DFINSL
+639 DFLNSL

-660 RKIEMLEQYHNDK
+660 KKLEMLEQYHNDR

-679 YLQAHTALM
+679 YLQAHAALM
-688 EKYTTDSTAAKQKK
+688 EQYTTESTAAKQKK

-723 ISDAFYDLTDS
+723 ISDAFDDLS
-734 MDESS
+734 ANMDESS
-739 GSYKALFAVQKSF
+739 GAYKALFAVQKSF
-752 AIASATMDAVK
+752 AVASATMDAVQ
-763 AWIGALNDPTA
+763 AWIKALNDPTA
-774 VTWPHKLANYASA
+774 VTWPQKLANYASA
-787 IATTTAAISQ
+787 VATTSSAISQ

-807 GFIKPGELGIVGEYG
+807 GQIKAGEWGIVGEYG
-822 PELIEGPASVTSRR
+822 PELVQGPMSVTSR
-836 KTADLARSAL
+836 KETAELARSAV
-846 TAQESTSPSYA
+846 SGGSGNGC
-857 NVVINLY
+857 NVCVNLY
-864 ESQDKAGTVETSED
+864 ENSEKAGTVETRGD
-878 DESRIIDIFVSD
+878 DEQRIVDIFVAD
-890 IRRGGDM
+890 IRHGGSM
-897 SAAIQNTF
+897 SNALQSTF
-905 NLKRVGA
+905 NLSRMGA

>member
-36 SAAAMGANLDASAK
+36 SAAAMGVNLDASAK

-56 AAIHGLDE
+56 AAIHELDD
-64 SVKSVTDSIEAQTK
+64 SVKTVTDSIQAQTK

-83 GTKQSKVTKEI
+83 GSEQSKVTKEI
-94 SKALET
+94 SKALNT

-122 EAEIKKVTKAVDNQ
+122 ETEIKKVTKAVDNQ
-136 TGVLK
+136 TGVLQ
-141 KNASG
+141 KNAGG

-151 TGFAIKFASE
+151 TGFAVKFASE

-229 LTNSNEQLKTYATI
+229 LTNSNEQLKTYAVI

-285 TYKGLTTEIEKNSKA
+285 TYKGSTTEIEKNSKA

-314 GVLET
+314 GVLEA

-369 WLDDPTVIEWFHN
+369 WLDDPAVIEWFHN

-416 KDGTG
+416 KVGTG
-421 NWKLFFSNFFQFAQ
+421 SWKLFFSNFFQFAQ

-441 SQKVGELWDNTVGY
+441 SQKVGELWDNTIGY
-455 LNAVGEGIGSALS
+455 LNAIGEGIGSALS
-468 GGEFSRGLDAAR
+468 GGEFSRGFDFAR
-480 AQTKREAEETAKI
+480 EKTKREAEETAKI
-493 YKATIAGIEKEI
+493 YKATIAGIEKDI
-505 TESQNRIAA
+505 TESQSRIAA

-526 SIGEGT
+526 PVGEGS
-532 QSDEGLWIG
+532 QSDEGLRIG
-541 ANKDSGKGKA
+541 ANKAPSKEKSSGGA
-551 GGGGG
+551 
-556 GGSSKALEAK
+556 SKALEAK

-576 LELDIR
+576 IELDIR

-587 EQLKWE
+587 EQLEWE
-593 HARKLSEFNAV
+593 HAKKLSEFNAV
-604 IAENARI
+604 IAENAQI

-621 IIQQDYQRQ
+621 ILQQDYQRQ
-630 RAEIEKSSM
+630 RAEIEKSAT

-645 NPEDEEIVRLQESYG
+645 NPEDEEIVRLQENYG
-660 RKIEMLEQYHNDK
+660 RKLELLEQYHNDK

-688 EKYTTDSTAAKQKK
+688 EKYTTDSTATKQKK

-715 KMADATIS
+715 KMADVTIS

-774 VTWPHKLANYASA
+774 VTWPQKLANYASA
-787 IATTTAAISQ
+787 VATTTAAISQ

-878 DESRIIDIFVSD
+878 DESRIINIFVSD